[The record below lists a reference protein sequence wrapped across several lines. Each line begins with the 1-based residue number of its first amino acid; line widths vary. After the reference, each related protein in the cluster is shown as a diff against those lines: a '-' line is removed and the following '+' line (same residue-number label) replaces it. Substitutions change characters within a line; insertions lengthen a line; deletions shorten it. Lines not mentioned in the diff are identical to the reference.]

1 MREELVYKFYIY
13 VYSSSG
19 SVIKTVDCGQF
30 EFPSE
35 EEIIEALK
43 SNGGSYAEVHRVYTV
58 EEMPFE

>member
-1 MREELVYKFYIY
+1 MQEELVYRFYIY

-19 SVIKTVDCGQF
+19 NLIKTVDCGQF

-35 EEIIEALK
+35 KEILEALK
-43 SNGGSYAEVHRVYTV
+43 SNGGDYAEVHRVYTV